1 MLNLSEIFKK
11 YESHYHRF
19 DEIENPK
26 TKRSDLQAF
35 LIIDSIFDDDKKI
48 ISGVDTY
55 SIYLNVEIEEL
66 AKRATEEQII
76 DLIRCGVSYEE
87 KYDSLTIMV

>member
-11 YESHYHRF
+11 HESHYCCFH
-19 DEIENPK
+19 EIESPK
-26 TKRSDLQAF
+26 TKRRDLQAF
-35 LIIDSIFDDDKKI
+35 LILDSIFKDNKKI

-55 SIYLNVEIEEL
+55 SIYLSVEIEEL
-66 AKRATEEQII
+66 AQKATEEQIL